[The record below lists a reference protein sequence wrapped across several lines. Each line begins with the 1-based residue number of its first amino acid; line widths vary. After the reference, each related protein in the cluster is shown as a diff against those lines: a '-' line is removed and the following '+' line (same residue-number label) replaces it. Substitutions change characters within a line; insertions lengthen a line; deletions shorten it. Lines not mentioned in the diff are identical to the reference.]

1 MEADYRTAITVI
13 ENSFIVALPAEMTNE
28 SIVNIEKMITE
39 KAYQTNINGVILNF
53 SMVTVI
59 DTYTYQAFER
69 ITNVFALMGIQTIW
83 VGLQPGVVFGLIDLD
98 VVINPKIKIT
108 KNLENGLAL
117 LHKSKR

>member
-13 ENSFIVALPAEMTNE
+13 ENNFIVALPAEMTNE

-39 KAYQTNINGVILNF
+39 KAYQTNIIGAILNF

-69 ITNVFALMGIQTIW
+69 ITNIFT
-83 VGLQPGVVFGLIDLD
+83 
-98 VVINPKIKIT
+98 
-108 KNLENGLAL
+108 
-117 LHKSKR
+117 

>member
-13 ENSFIVALPAEMTNE
+13 ESSFIVALPAEMINE

-39 KAYQTNINGVILNF
+39 KAYQTNINGIILNF

-98 VVINPKIKIT
+98 VVINPKIKIAI
-108 KNLENGLAL
+108 NLENGLAL

>member
-39 KAYQTNINGVILNF
+39 KAYQTNINGIILNF

-83 VGLQPGVVFGLIDLD
+83 VGLRPGVVFGLIDLD
-98 VVINPKIKIT
+98 VVINPKIKIAI
-108 KNLENGLAL
+108 NLENGLAL